1 MRGNDDAKQIARCAV
16 LACLLEATA
25 RKPGN
30 VHPQASFRDLTYADF
45 VRSAHLIGP
54 SFEHAGEWSVGRI
67 VRDAVERTRR
77 EVSTNTNLGILLL
90 LAPLASVPPGVTIA
104 DGIGGVLAGLTRED
118 ARLVYEA
125 IRLAN
130 PGGLGQVENE
140 DVAAE
145 PSVTLLEAMQ
155 LAADRDR
162 IAQQFANNFA
172 TVLAGADRLAQ
183 GVRLSAR
190 WEEAVIE
197 LHLWLMAQ
205 FPDTL
210 IARKC
215 GDELARESA
224 LARGPSLMPVGR
236 TGRWPPTGWPSWMT
250 GYVPTEIAAI
260 RERRRTW
267 SRRVCSSHFA
277 RAGSKLRKSW
287 SGKCRRL
294 NGGFRVALAACPK
307 VSSRVGRRSN
317 TGGRSAS
324 ATIVLE
330 FRRRGSAVF
339 ADIRNLAQCVTQQL
353 SRCEPIRRAFGTR
366 PRRSRISKRRG
377 QEIDARFSTVHEPI
391 SFARRIKPPP
401 AGRRAIPCRSSAGP
415 FRRCRIATRAS
426 SIDNSSDP
434 KAEES

>member
-16 LACLLEATA
+16 LACLLEATV

-172 TVLAGADRLAQ
+172 TVRGSRPAGSGGKAFRTVGRGGDRA
-183 GVRLSAR
+183 
-190 WEEAVIE
+190 
-197 LHLWLMAQ
+197 
-205 FPDTL
+205 
-210 IARKC
+210 
-215 GDELARESA
+215 
-224 LARGPSLMPVGR
+224 SLMVDGPISGHAHRPQV
-236 TGRWPPTGWPSWMT
+236 
-250 GYVPTEIAAI
+250 
-260 RERRRTW
+260 RRRIGP
-267 SRRVCSSHFA
+267 RVRA
-277 RAGSKLRKSW
+277 LRAG
-287 SGKCRRL
+287 
-294 NGGFRVALAACPK
+294 
-307 VSSRVGRRSN
+307 
-317 TGGRSAS
+317 
-324 ATIVLE
+324 
-330 FRRRGSAVF
+330 
-339 ADIRNLAQCVTQQL
+339 
-353 SRCEPIRRAFGTR
+353 R
-366 PRRSRISKRRG
+366 P
-377 QEIDARFSTVHEPI
+377 
-391 SFARRIKPPP
+391 
-401 AGRRAIPCRSSAGP
+401 
-415 FRRCRIATRAS
+415 
-426 SIDNSSDP
+426 
-434 KAEES
+434 